1 MSFAL
6 EGVWSA
12 VLTPVDADLQPDAV
26 RAIAYYRD
34 LIEQGL
40 HGINLLGT
48 TGEAMSFGTAQRVRL
63 MEALARSGF
72 PPERAMVGT
81 GAAAL
86 ADCAVLT
93 RAAFDLGFA
102 AALVI
107 PPFYYRD
114 VTDDGVLRFFDALL
128 ARSHRPG
135 AKVLLY
141 NFPRMS
147 GITFHADLV
156 DRLVTAFPE
165 AIVGM
170 KDSSNDRALQAELV
184 KRRPSFAVMPG
195 SETGLGSRRERG
207 LAGCI
212 SGSVALWASLARRV
226 YDTGD
231 PSEAET
237 LDALRAELDGQP
249 MIPAVRYLVAQQ
261 RRDDAWERCVPP
273 LEPLAPNFRA
283 SLDDARAARS

>member
-1 MSFAL
+1 MSHAI

-12 VLTPVDADLQPDAV
+12 VLTPVDADLRPDAA
-26 RAIAYYRD
+26 RALAYYRSLLD
-34 LIEQGL
+34 DGL

-48 TGEAMSFGTAQRVRL
+48 TGEAMSFSVRDRLAL
-63 MEALARSGF
+63 METLSRDGF
-72 PPERAMVGT
+72 PMERAMVGT

-86 ADCAVLT
+86 EDCATLT

-102 AALVI
+102 AALVM

-114 VTDDGVLRFFDALL
+114 ITDDGVMRFFDALL
-128 ARSHRPG
+128 ARAHRDG
-135 AKVLLY
+135 GKVLLY

-147 GITFHADLV
+147 GITFHA
-156 DRLVTAFPE
+156 RLTERLLAAFPE

-184 KRRPSFAVMPG
+184 GAHPSFAVMPG
-195 SETGLGSRRERG
+195 SEHALVEYRERG

-212 SGSVALWASLARRV
+212 SGSVALWVALARRV
-226 YDTGD
+226 FDGRD
-231 PSEAET
+231 AEDGRA
-237 LDALRAELDGQP
+237 LDALRASLDGLP
-249 MIPAVRYLVAQQ
+249 MIPAVRYLVARS

-273 LEPLAPNFRA
+273 LAPLDAERRA
-283 SLDDARAARS
+283 TLDARDLVRA